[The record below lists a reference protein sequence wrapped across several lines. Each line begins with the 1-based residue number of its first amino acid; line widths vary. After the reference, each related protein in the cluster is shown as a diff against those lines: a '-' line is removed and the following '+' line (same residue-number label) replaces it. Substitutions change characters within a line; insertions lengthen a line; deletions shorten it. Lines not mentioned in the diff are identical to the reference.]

1 MRNLLT
7 RSNLA
12 HVARVVGDDGVLAFD
27 FDGTLA
33 PIVDVPGAAAMRA
46 VTRDLL
52 GMIGELRPVVI
63 ITGRSVA
70 DVTPRVHGVRTAAIV
85 GNHGVEPSADMAS
98 ARRTVAAWREL
109 LDAAVGR
116 VPGVFIEDKTYSVA
130 VHYRHAPSP
139 RAVRDALDDA
149 CRRLGDSVRVV
160 EGIALLNLI
169 PAGAPTKGDA
179 VRRVQAD
186 LSARVALYAG
196 DEETDEDAFAAL
208 DDARSVGVRIGRAP
222 RSSARFYLPRQDDVD
237 AMLQYLLAAMRGDAL
252 RRHPRTVLSGASPRA
267 RD

>member
-7 RSNLA
+7 RGNLA
-12 HVARVVGDDGVLAFD
+12 HVARMVGDDGILAFD

-33 PIVDVPGAAAMRA
+33 PIVDVPSAAAMRDA
-46 VTRDLL
+46 TRELL
-52 GMIGELRPVVI
+52 AMIGALRPVVI

-70 DVTPRVHGVRTAAIV
+70 DVTPRLRGVPTAAIV
-85 GNHGVEPSADMAS
+85 GNHGVEPSTDMAA

-116 VPGVFIEDKTYSVA
+116 LPGVVVEDKTYSVA

-139 RAVRDALDDA
+139 VAVRDALADA

-179 VRRVQAD
+179 VRRIQAD
-186 LSARVALYAG
+186 LAARVALYAG
-196 DEETDEDAFAAL
+196 DEVTDEDAFAVL
-208 DDARSVGVRIGRAP
+208 DDARSAGVRIGRAP

-237 AMLQYLLAAMRGDAL
+237 IMLRYLLAALRGGAPGRRSRAAL
-252 RRHPRTVLSGASPRA
+252 SAAVPLA